1 MHMHMPSLWGA
12 VRRVAPAQIR
22 PTWRR
27 CYSQEG
33 EDMVLVAIFGD
44 SYQGIYV
51 DIGAHHPLRWSNTKK
66 LAERGW
72 WGLDVDPLPGVA
84 EKFRKHRPRDVV
96 IQAAIDIG
104 CHDQLAYWMFD
115 EPRWNCLSPTE
126 PVAYKDG
133 TPVRPSSHATVPV
146 ISSEDALDRA
156 GLDRVDLIN
165 IDIEGGEEHILRHWP
180 WERYTPKAIC
190 VEVVGKPA
198 AEVAET
204 GLTRFL
210 AQRGMVFASQLVCS
224 VIYVEREFLRG
235 CYPPDPGGQHFRR
248 ACLVAA

>member
-1 MHMHMPSLWGA
+1 MHMPSLWRTIA
-12 VRRVAPAQIR
+12 RVAPEQMR
-22 PTWRR
+22 PMWRR

-33 EDMVLVAIFGD
+33 EDMVLVAMFGD
-44 SYQGIYV
+44 AYQGVYV
-51 DIGAHHPLRWSNTKK
+51 DIGAHDPTRWSNTKK
-66 LAERGW
+66 LADRGW
-72 WGLDVDPLPGVA
+72 WGLDVDPLPGTA
-84 EKFRKHRPRDVV
+84 EKFRKQRPRDVV

-104 CHDQLAYWMFD
+104 GDDRLTYWMFDD
-115 EPRWNCLSPTE
+115 EPRWNCLSQAE
-126 PVAYKDG
+126 PVAYRDG
-133 TPVRPSSHATVPV
+133 KPVRPSSHATVPV
-146 ISSEDALDRA
+146 IPIEAALDRA
-156 GLDRVDLIN
+156 GLDRVDLVN

-190 VEVVGKPA
+190 VEVVGRPA

-235 CYPPDPGGQHFRR
+235 CYPADPEGRHFRR
-248 ACLVAA
+248 EWLLAA